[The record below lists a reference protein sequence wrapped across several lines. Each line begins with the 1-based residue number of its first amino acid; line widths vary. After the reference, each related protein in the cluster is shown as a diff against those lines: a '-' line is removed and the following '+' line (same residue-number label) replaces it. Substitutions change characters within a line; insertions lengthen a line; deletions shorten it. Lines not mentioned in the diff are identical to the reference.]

1 MVGEAQCVQV
11 CSTTTDEADGN
22 DNVFH
27 YNYSTDFGDP
37 FEDNNSLSNGSYLF
51 YLSQPVRTKLILYYI
66 RVIVIHKSLSP
77 FSFNNK
83 ST

>member
-1 MVGEAQCVQV
+1 MVGEAQCVKV
-11 CSTTTDEADGN
+11 CSTITDEAEGN

-51 YLSQPVRTKLILYYI
+51 YLS
-66 RVIVIHKSLSP
+66 
-77 FSFNNK
+77 
-83 ST
+83 